1 MKDELAKRLVQG
13 LKEAGINFVTYLPE
27 TRLSQIVPL
36 IRDDPEME
44 LVAVSSEQEAVTIA
58 VGATLGGKQAAVYME
73 NTGIYVSS
81 YSLLVT
87 GKQLGVPI
95 LLVVGFLGG
104 VPDQRNSFLYA
115 TIGNHTIPVLQGLGI
130 EYKVLEDGEKLEI
143 KISDAVRAANA
154 LRAPYVIR
162 HECLELLAKQVSDQL
177 IVTSQSGQRIEWSHL
192 SKHEGNLL
200 VGMMGCAIGVATG
213 LALALPHRK
222 VIALDSDG
230 SVLLSL
236 FNLATLGNLQPKN
249 LVIYV
254 FDNGVYSGS
263 RISYPTATSGNA
275 DLEAMA
281 RGAGIN
287 RNELAF
293 FVCKVEESLL
303 HREIPRPNTDLAE
316 NKYTFV
322 RYLERTEEKTI
333 PFVGRG

>member
-1 MKDELAKRLVQG
+1 M
-13 LKEAGINFVTYLPE
+13 
-27 TRLSQIVPL
+27 
-36 IRDDPEME
+36 
-44 LVAVSSEQEAVTIA
+44 
-58 VGATLGGKQAAVYME
+58 
-73 NTGIYVSS
+73 
-81 YSLLVT
+81 
-87 GKQLGVPI
+87 
-95 LLVVGFLGG
+95 
-104 VPDQRNSFLYA
+104 
-115 TIGNHTIPVLQGLGI
+115 
-130 EYKVLEDGEKLEI
+130 
-143 KISDAVRAANA
+143 
-154 LRAPYVIR
+154 IR
-162 HECLELLAKQVSDQL
+162 HQCLQLLAERMTNQL
-177 IVTSQSGQRIEWSHL
+177 VVTSQSGQRIEWSHL

-236 FNLATLGNLQPKN
+236 FNLATLGNLRPKN

-263 RISYPTATSGNA
+263 RISYATATSGNT
-275 DLEAMA
+275 DLTAMA
-281 RGAGIN
+281 RGAGIVN
-287 RNELAF
+287 AHAIREVEEFKSRGLEALTQNELGF

-333 PFVGRG
+333 PFIGRG

>member
-1 MKDELAKRLVQG
+1 M
-13 LKEAGINFVTYLPE
+13 
-27 TRLSQIVPL
+27 
-36 IRDDPEME
+36 
-44 LVAVSSEQEAVTIA
+44 
-58 VGATLGGKQAAVYME
+58 
-73 NTGIYVSS
+73 
-81 YSLLVT
+81 
-87 GKQLGVPI
+87 
-95 LLVVGFLGG
+95 
-104 VPDQRNSFLYA
+104 
-115 TIGNHTIPVLQGLGI
+115 
-130 EYKVLEDGEKLEI
+130 
-143 KISDAVRAANA
+143 
-154 LRAPYVIR
+154 IR
-162 HECLELLAKQVSDQL
+162 HECLELLAKRVSDQL
-177 IVTSQSGQRIEWSHL
+177 IVTSQSGQRIEWSYL

-236 FNLATLGNLQPKN
+236 FNLTTLGNLRPKN

-281 RGAGIN
+281 RGAGIKN
-287 RNELAF
+287 AQTIRTVEEFNKHGIGALTRNELAF